1 MGGMMDVLQWGIPII
16 VAILT
21 FFGGRF
27 YERRKLEQ
35 ENRMKLLEPIEEW
48 IEKCSRIIS
57 IIGSELPTFAEGH
70 HESGIYNRSEILET
84 VKYLEESRDKIFG
97 ILNSK
102 ALHTFSTK
110 KISIR
115 LSKLILQL
123 ERDIKI
129 NLLPKHSYLAYQ
141 KSKGEAHGKEL
152 FESLTLVKQ
161 IKSNIVEIHSCI
173 SQLKTRFN

>member
-1 MGGMMDVLQWGIPII
+1 MDALQWGISII
-16 VAILT
+16 VAIIT
-21 FFGGRF
+21 FIGGRF

-35 ENRMKLLEPIEEW
+35 ENRLKLLEPIEEW
-48 IEKCSRIIS
+48 IDKCSRIIS

-70 HESGIYNRSEILET
+70 HESSIYNESEILET
-84 VKYLEESRDKIFG
+84 EKFIEENRDKVFG
-97 ILNSK
+97 ILNST
-102 ALHTFSTK
+102 ALQTFATK

-115 LSKLILQL
+115 LSNLILQL
-123 ERDIKI
+123 ERDITI

-141 KSKGEAHGKEL
+141 KSKGEPHGKEL

-173 SQLKTRFN
+173 SQLKTKYN